1 MSDRR
6 LLILDDDPDVG
17 QTILRIA
24 TAAGLEA
31 RWTDDSPEFF
41 RTFDSW
47 APTHIAL
54 DLIMPEMDGV
64 EVMVTLAQ
72 RQCRARIIITS
83 GVGSRVLDAAG
94 RSATEHGLDI
104 AGVLS
109 KPFSAQKLRDL
120 LAAPAPVAAARP
132 GTAPR
137 PVQPTRFEP
146 SVAEVEQALARREFV
161 VYYQPKVD
169 CQNGA
174 LAGFEALVRW
184 QHPVQG
190 LIAPDRFVPLAERH
204 GLIDELTD
212 QVLDEA
218 LLWFAGTF
226 QQARHDGDDPDIT
239 QPAKPISLSVNISAR
254 TLRDQAL
261 VERIVDRCAARHI
274 APERLI
280 FELTETS
287 AMEDP
292 IASLDLLTRLR
303 MKGFQLSIDDFGT
316 GYSSMLQ
323 LVRLPFSEIKVDKSF
338 VMTANRSAES
348 RTVVRSIIELGHS
361 LGLRATAEG
370 VEDADTLAYLKS
382 LACDLAQGFLI
393 ARPMSGADACKWN
406 PARGS

>member
-6 LLILDDDPDVG
+6 LLILDDDPGVG
-17 QTILRIA
+17 QTIVRIA
-24 TAAGLEA
+24 TAAGIDA
-31 RWTDDSPEFF
+31 RWTDDSQEFF
-41 RTFDSW
+41 RAFDSW
-47 APTHIAL
+47 VPTHIAL

-94 RSATEHGLDI
+94 RSAGEHGLDI

-109 KPFSAQKLRDL
+109 KPFAAQKLRDL
-120 LAAPAPVAAARP
+120 LNAPGSAAVAKPPAAAQRTVP
-132 GTAPR
+132 A
-137 PVQPTRFEP
+137 QFEP
-146 SVAEVEQALARREFV
+146 SVADVEEALARREFV
-161 VYYQPKVD
+161 VYYQPKVACED
-169 CQNGA
+169 GA

-184 QHPVQG
+184 QHPVHG
-190 LIAPDRFVPLAERH
+190 LLAPDRFVPLAENH
-204 GLIDELTD
+204 GLIDALTD

-218 LLWFAGTF
+218 LLWFAGMC
-226 QQARHDGDDPDIT
+226 QPDGNDPDLT
-239 QPAKPISLSVNISAR
+239 QVANPIVLSVNISAR
-254 TLRDQAL
+254 TLDDQAL
-261 VERIVDRCAARHI
+261 VARIVDRCAAHGI
-274 APERLI
+274 APERMI

-292 IASLDLLTRLR
+292 VASLDLLTRLR

-316 GYSSMLQ
+316 GFSSMLQ

-348 RTVVRSIIELGHS
+348 RTVIRSIIELGHS

-370 VEDADTLAYLKS
+370 VEDTESLAYLKTIG
-382 LACDLAQGFLI
+382 CDLAQGFLI
-393 ARPMSGADACKWN
+393 ARPMSG
-406 PARGS
+406 PAARAWRPTRGS